1 MFQSTQSL
9 FENPGKSP
17 IHRAARREKGMAAA
31 IANYGYDKFAAAQ
44 LPVPQPVGFFNI
56 TARTTYRQTMAGI
69 FVVASFAFFAE
80 RIANAVTES
89 SNMQLVAMGVD
100 YQNGK

>member
-1 MFQSTQSL
+1 
-9 FENPGKSP
+9 
-17 IHRAARREKGMAAA
+17 
-31 IANYGYDKFAAAQ
+31 
-44 LPVPQPVGFFNI
+44 
-56 TARTTYRQTMAGI
+56 MAGI